1 MIKRVTVSCMQVSTA
16 GLGYGE
22 GPDISPTSGTVEF
35 PEGVT
40 TALLLLTVT
49 DDQVCTV
56 CCV

>member
-1 MIKRVTVSCMQVSTA
+1 MQVSTA